1 MKKKDIFLYSN
12 DISILTGHNTYFNK
26 ESVISRMLNDE
37 SINNLKDK
45 DKDNSEELQKYTSIT
60 GYSYELIKD
69 PIKMKLLETDTFR
82 FYIIG
87 TIDAKVCHTNRYI
100 KVKTRMSHLFKELR
114 DYEKVELYTYMKI
127 MNCKSIDLIE
137 SNLDGDIY
145 IITVDYEDIFY
156 NNEIESRL
164 FNVINGFIESY
175 S

>member
-1 MKKKDIFLYSN
+1 MEKKDIFLYSN

-37 SINNLKDK
+37 SINLKNNDTSK
-45 DKDNSEELQKYTSIT
+45 ELQKYSSIT
-60 GYSYELIKD
+60 GYSYELKKE

-87 TIDAKVCHTNRYI
+87 TIDATVTHENRLI
-100 KVKTRMSHLFKELR
+100 KVKTRMSHLLKELR

-137 SNLDGDIY
+137 TNLDGEIY

-164 FNVINGFIESY
+164 FNVINDFIESY

>member
-1 MKKKDIFLYSN
+1 MEKKDIFLYSN

-26 ESVISRMLNDE
+26 EVVISRMLNDT
-37 SINNLKDK
+37 SINNLKNK
-45 DKDNSEELQKYTSIT
+45 DTSEELHKYLSIT
-60 GYSYELIKD
+60 GYSYELKKE
-69 PIKMKLLETDTFR
+69 PIKMKLLETNTFR

-87 TIDAKVCHTNRYI
+87 TIDAIVTQENRLI
-100 KVKTRMSHLFKELR
+100 KVKTRMSHLFKKLR

-137 SNLDGDIY
+137 TNLDGEIY

-164 FNVINGFIESY
+164 FNVINDFIESY

>member
-37 SINNLKDK
+37 SIKSIKNN
-45 DKDNSEELQKYTSIT
+45 DNSEELQKYTSIT

-87 TIDAKVCHTNRYI
+87 TIDAKVCRKNRCI

-137 SNLDGDIY
+137 TNLDGDIY
-145 IITVDYEDIFY
+145 IITVDYEEIFY